1 LPYDLASRYRPEAV
15 IEYLGNLGR
24 FRLPEACDGKSEVG
38 IGGADHSM
46 TSAESAAIPLVQVN

>member
-1 LPYDLASRYRPEAV
+1 MV

-24 FRLPEACDGKSEVG
+24 FRLPQACDGKSEVG